1 MNETKH
7 QLAEYFLTDSKD
19 FLSRY
24 IQLEESATH
33 IGLRTKLVVELMF
46 SLECALKSLFI
57 LETNLSE
64 EDAYK
69 KITKG
74 FSHNIEKIVRNL
86 TEESKVIFNEKI
98 TIDYQHYKVYQRYIF
113 ESEMAFREE
122 FGTLGENYYNTINS
136 PLWRKTFY
144 DQIQSFIEYVES
156 KNPLEFK
163 TISFSDID
171 VNAELLKFKKL
182 KELLNR

>member
-1 MNETKH
+1 MNEIKK

-24 IQLEESATH
+24 TILEESATH

-64 EDAYK
+64 KEAYK
-69 KITKG
+69 KIKKE
-74 FSHNIEKIVRNL
+74 FSHNIEKIVANL
-86 TEESKVIFNEKI
+86 TDESKVIFKEKI
-98 TIDYQHYKVYQRYIF
+98 TIDYQYYKVYQRYIF

-122 FGTLGENYYNTINS
+122 IGTLGQNYYNTINS
-136 PLWRKTFY
+136 PLWRKSFY
-144 DQIQSFIEYVES
+144 DQIQTFIKYVES
-156 KNPLEFK
+156 KNPFEFK
-163 TISFSDID
+163 TISFSEID
-171 VNAELLKFKKL
+171 LETELLKFKKI
-182 KELLNR
+182 KEILS

>member
-1 MNETKH
+1 MNEIKK
-7 QLAEYFLTDSKD
+7 QLTEYFLTDSKD

-24 IQLEESATH
+24 VKLEESATH

-64 EDAYK
+64 KEAYK
-69 KITKG
+69 KIKKE
-74 FSHNIEKIVRNL
+74 FSHNIEKIVWNL
-86 TEESKVIFNEKI
+86 TGESKVIFNEKI

-122 FGTLGENYYNTINS
+122 IGSLGQNYYDTINN
-136 PLWRKTFY
+136 PFWRKSFY
-144 DQIQSFIEYVES
+144 DQIKSFIEYVES
-156 KNPLEFK
+156 KNPFEFK
-163 TISFSDID
+163 TISFSDIN
-171 VNAELLKFKKL
+171 VEAELLKYKKL
-182 KELLNR
+182 KELLN

>member
-1 MNETKH
+1 MNEVKK

-64 EDAYK
+64 KEAYQEIK
-69 KITKG
+69 K
-74 FSHNIEKIVRNL
+74 FSHNIEKIIDNL
-86 TEESKVIFNEKI
+86 KEESKVVFNEKI
-98 TIDYQHYKVYQRYIF
+98 TIDYQNFKVYQRYVF

-122 FGTLGENYYNTINS
+122 IGILGQSYYNTINS
-136 PLWRKTFY
+136 NLWRKSFY
-144 DQIQSFIEYVES
+144 DQVRTFIEYVES
-156 KNPLEFK
+156 KNPFEFK
-163 TISFSDID
+163 TISLSDI
-171 VNAELLKFKKL
+171 NLEAELLKLKTL
-182 KELLNR
+182 KEILS

>member
-1 MNETKH
+1 MNEIKK
-7 QLAEYFLTDSKD
+7 QLAVYFLTDSKD

-24 IQLEESATH
+24 IKLEESATH

-64 EDAYK
+64 KEAYQKIK
-69 KITKG
+69 KL
-74 FSHNIEKIVRNL
+74 SHNIEKIIDNL
-86 TEESKVIFNEKI
+86 TEESKVVFNEKI
-98 TIDYQHYKVYQRYIF
+98 TIDYQNYKVYQRYIF

-122 FGTLGENYYNTINS
+122 IGTLGQSYYNTINS
-136 PLWRKTFY
+136 PLWRKSFY
-144 DQIQSFIEYVES
+144 DQIQMFIEYVES
-156 KNPLEFK
+156 KNPFEFK

-171 VNAELLKFKKL
+171 LEGELLKFKTL
-182 KELLNR
+182 KEILS